1 MLTVFNVRPVLA
13 VSSAALWRQSMAEF
27 EPAQWWCFSE
37 LSAAPEACALRLSFE
52 RSLKPRYESG
62 PHRCCHY
69 TAGGSV

>member
-13 VSSAALWRQSMAEF
+13 VSSAALWQQSMAEF

-52 RSLKPRYESG
+52 R
-62 PHRCCHY
+62 
-69 TAGGSV
+69 